1 MYIESHAREFRN
13 DINGLRA
20 WAVLAVV
27 LYHFNV
33 PGFQGGFI
41 GVDIF
46 FVISGF
52 LMAGIVIPKV
62 SLNRFSIV
70 DFYFRRVLKIVPP
83 LIFVVIFFLFYGW
96 FFLSSVEYNFVG
108 KQALS
113 AVLFVSNI
121 LFSHEVGYFE
131 APAHEKWLLH
141 TWSLS
146 VEWQFYL
153 IFPVVIMA
161 ASKLG
166 GQRFLVSILITLFAL
181 SLFSSFFYAES
192 DPQYAFYLLPARAW
206 ELLAGVGIWLFMQ
219 RRVLSKKSAIFF
231 ELLGFS
237 LIVLSVSIFNS
248 SYAWPSI
255 YALLPIAGALFVI
268 VANRND
274 SWLTNN
280 YVFKKLGEG
289 SYSIYLVHWP
299 IMILF
304 TLHSE
309 YENAYVTT
317 VAVLLS
323 LAVGFG
329 LYYVLEKN
337 IRVLGRELSKCSMNF
352 MIGAPVIAIV
362 LFTIFCIYTNGIDQR
377 FRTFSDKINY
387 VEEYSRE
394 KYLTDELYH
403 EYRSEC
409 NFFDDIKNFVAK
421 SAINNECYDVKGK
434 PKTLMLW
441 GDSHA
446 QALSFGIRNHLRDD
460 TGFIQIASSGCAPH
474 IGVAP
479 GLSGEFS
486 LACERS
492 NHMAWDVIEKSTPDV
507 VVMAQRWMH
516 EQNDYVGI
524 VAKLKHFGVKKIII
538 IGPFPQWKIALPNII
553 SLRHFDENEISFN
566 DKAIDLEIIN
576 TNRLMRDFNY
586 DDSNVTY
593 VSIIDSLCKN
603 DKCLTK
609 VDGKN
614 TPLSWDYGHLTLE
627 GSDYVVSKVIIF
639 SGGLKD
645 YLK

>member
-1 MYIESHAREFRN
+1 MHHGHCTYYLNSR
-13 DINGLRA
+13 

-70 DFYFRRVLKIVPP
+70 DFYFRRALKIVPP
-83 LIFVVIFFLFYGW
+83 LIFIIIFVLFYGW
-96 FFLSSVEYNFVG
+96 FFLSSVEYAFVG

-121 LFSHEVGYFE
+121 LFSNEVGYFE
-131 APAHEKWLLH
+131 ALAHEKWLLH

-153 IFPVVIMA
+153 IFPVFIMA

-166 GQRFLVSILITLFAL
+166 GQRFLVLILLTLFAL
-181 SLFSSFFYAES
+181 SLLSSFFYTTS
-192 DPQYAFYLLPARAW
+192 NPQYAFYLLPARAW

-219 RRVLSKKSAIFF
+219 GKTLSKKSAIFL

-237 LIVLSVSIFNS
+237 LIVLSVYIFNA

-255 YALLPIAGALFVI
+255 YALLPISGALCVI
-268 VANRND
+268 VANRNN

-280 YVFKKLGEG
+280 YVFKKLGES

-299 IMILF
+299 IMILVS
-304 TLHSE
+304 LHSE
-309 YENAYVTT
+309 YDNSYVTMI
-317 VAVLLS
+317 AALLS
-323 LAVGFG
+323 LMVGLG
-329 LYYVLEKN
+329 LYYVVERN
-337 IRVLGRELSKCSMNF
+337 IRVLGNELSKSTMTL
-352 MIGAPVIAIV
+352 MIGTLAVFIV
-362 LFTIFCIYTNGIDQR
+362 AFTIFCIYTDGIDRR
-377 FRTFSDKINY
+377 FRNFSDKINY
-387 VEEYSRE
+387 VEKYSRE
-394 KYLTDELYH
+394 KYLTDELFH

-409 NFFDDIKNFVAK
+409 DFVDYKNNFVAK
-421 SAINNECYDVKGK
+421 FEINYECYDVKRK
-434 PKTLMLW
+434 SKILMLW

-446 QALSFGIRNHLRDD
+446 QALSFGIRSHLRDD

-492 NHMAWDVIEKSTPDV
+492 NNMAWEVIEKSKPDV
-507 VVMAQRWMH
+507 VMMAQRWMH

-524 VAKLKHFGVKKIII
+524 VAKLKYLGVKKVIIV
-538 IGPFPQWKIALPNII
+538 GPFPQWRIALSKII
-553 SLRHFDENEISFN
+553 SLRHFDEKEVSFN
-566 DKAIDLEIIN
+566 DKAIDLNILN

-627 GSDYVVSKVIIF
+627 GSEYVVSKVIIV
-639 SGGLKD
+639 SGGLND